1 MQKIFI
7 SIISFTIFVTIFITI
22 MSGENSANFKI
33 QTTYYYWPTPNFH
46 GISSY
51 FGYRKSPTKGA
62 SSNHKGIDILANEK
76 SIVCAISDG
85 KVKYAGFNASGGYM
99 VIISHEKN
107 IESRYAHLDPNLYV
121 KKGEDIKKGSIIGRV
136 GPKYLKNGKLN
147 GATTGVHLH
156 LGILKDGEFI
166 DPLKLQYD

>member
-1 MQKIFI
+1 MQKSFI
-7 SIISFTIFVTIFITI
+7 SIISFTIFLTIFITI

-33 QTTYYYWPTPNFH
+33 KSTYYWPTPNFH

-76 SIVCAISDG
+76 SIVCAIADG

-99 VIISHEKN
+99 VIISHAEN
-107 IESRYAHLDPNLYV
+107 MESRYAHLDSTLLV
-121 KKGEDIKKGSIIGRV
+121 KAGESVKKGSIIGKV

-156 LGILKDGEFI
+156 LGVLKNGEFI
-166 DPLKLQYD
+166 DPLKLF